1 MLNDNNIILKFI
13 KGNDIDKIIDIES
26 DDEIR
31 SIDINKDKALII
43 DRNQNLYLIN
53 TKKEVIDLTLNEYIT
68 QNNEKISKIEVLS
81 SNPNYMWHDQGKIVD
96 DEKIVYITNIPT
108 LNEDLKQ
115 CVSIVT
121 INNNIHTIK
130 EDFQGYYINLYEIND
145 NGIKVEIDGDIR
157 YITSEE

>member
-1 MLNDNNIILKFI
+1 M
-13 KGNDIDKIIDIES
+13 
-26 DDEIR
+26 
-31 SIDINKDKALII
+31 
-43 DRNQNLYLIN
+43 
-53 TKKEVIDLTLNEYIT
+53 NEYIT